1 MIRTGLQLVA
11 LGGLFA
17 LCRWA
22 VTRTGIP
29 VPAGLLA
36 LLVLIALL
44 LARVVPEPAVG
55 DGANALLRVLPAL
68 FLPPGIAVVRE
79 LPLIR
84 GHALAFAGVLVA
96 SLLLGQLVAGVVAE
110 AAVRRERR

>member
-1 MIRTGLQLVA
+1 MIRTAVQLVA
-11 LGGLFA
+11 LGAFFA
-17 LCRWA
+17 ACRWA
-22 VTRTGIP
+22 VARTGAP

-44 LARVVPEPAVG
+44 LTRAVPERAVG
-55 DGANALLRVLPAL
+55 DGADALLRILPAL

-79 LPLIR
+79 LPTVR
-84 GHALAFAGVLVA
+84 GHAL
-96 SLLLGQLVAGVVAE
+96 SLAAVLLGSLVVGQLAAGVVAQ